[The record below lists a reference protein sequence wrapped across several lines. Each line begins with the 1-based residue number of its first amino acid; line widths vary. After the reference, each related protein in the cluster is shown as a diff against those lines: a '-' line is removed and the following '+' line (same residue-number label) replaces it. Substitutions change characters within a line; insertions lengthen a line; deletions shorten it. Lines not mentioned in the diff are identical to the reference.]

1 VTVDP
6 YSGEPVYLQ
15 IAAALRAQIAS
26 GEIPP
31 RTFLPSLKTISER
44 YEVARMTA
52 ERAVGVLR
60 GEGLVR
66 GIPGRGVYVIPEAE
80 RGPVS

>member
-15 IAAALRAQIAS
+15 IAAVLRAQIAS

-31 RTFLPSLKTISER
+31 RTFLPSLKTLSER

-60 GEGLVR
+60 AEGLVR

-80 RGPVS
+80 RRR